1 MAGNV
6 TVNVTAGQTCAWNGE
21 CQWEEWGKKLSDTN
35 YIGVVLAQWSNIVI
49 IIWTLLLAYS
59 TKGVFSLPFLW
70 YDRTTKA
77 ERLRIKKE
85 RKDKIIAAREARKKF
100 KRAKNKLKL
109 FGGLGAKSR
118 GEMKET
124 TTAEKVSA
132 EAPEKKV
139 DEKAND
145 KKEDQVQAP
154 EVSENEMK
162 SLTKDASMTNI
173 KQELLKVN
181 SEIPVFSSFDHQIV
195 DSDNKAMSVSFGSFV
210 LSLTFAASGSRIP
223 LDYADEALTS
233 LRDFLLYSMLGYFL
247 LCIVVVV
254 TTKILLYKVD
264 VRKELLVGNLS
275 VAITITGICVA
286 TAVNLRVSLMGY
298 GSQTLPETIGATVL
312 FFVLGQIAVIIFGGI
327 FQLITSYDD
336 QEEAKKGNVA
346 AGIKWAGNLV
356 SLAIISS
363 SPIRKSSELASFG
376 VFFGIGGV
384 FLIIFD
390 QVICRLVIPGNLNEE
405 ILQNNWGYA
414 LIGVA
419 MMLSTSLAVDALLF
433 DMPCPGSEAFA
444 KYEASFVV
452 QAEE

>member
-1 MAGNV
+1 
-6 TVNVTAGQTCAWNGE
+6 
-21 CQWEEWGKKLSDTN
+21 
-35 YIGVVLAQWSNIVI
+35 
-49 IIWTLLLAYS
+49 
-59 TKGVFSLPFLW
+59 
-70 YDRTTKA
+70 
-77 ERLRIKKE
+77 
-85 RKDKIIAAREARKKF
+85 
-100 KRAKNKLKL
+100 
-109 FGGLGAKSR
+109 
-118 GEMKET
+118 
-124 TTAEKVSA
+124 
-132 EAPEKKV
+132 
-139 DEKAND
+139 
-145 KKEDQVQAP
+145 
-154 EVSENEMK
+154 
-162 SLTKDASMTNI
+162 
-173 KQELLKVN
+173 
-181 SEIPVFSSFDHQIV
+181 
-195 DSDNKAMSVSFGSFV
+195 
-210 LSLTFAASGSRIP
+210 
-223 LDYADEALTS
+223 
-233 LRDFLLYSMLGYFL
+233 
-247 LCIVVVV
+247 
-254 TTKILLYKVD
+254 
-264 VRKELLVGNLS
+264 
-275 VAITITGICVA
+275 
-286 TAVNLRVSLMGY
+286 MGY

-390 QVICRLVIPGNLNEE
+390 QVICRLVIPGKLNEE

>member
-1 MAGNV
+1 
-6 TVNVTAGQTCAWNGE
+6 
-21 CQWEEWGKKLSDTN
+21 
-35 YIGVVLAQWSNIVI
+35 
-49 IIWTLLLAYS
+49 
-59 TKGVFSLPFLW
+59 
-70 YDRTTKA
+70 
-77 ERLRIKKE
+77 
-85 RKDKIIAAREARKKF
+85 
-100 KRAKNKLKL
+100 
-109 FGGLGAKSR
+109 
-118 GEMKET
+118 
-124 TTAEKVSA
+124 
-132 EAPEKKV
+132 
-139 DEKAND
+139 
-145 KKEDQVQAP
+145 
-154 EVSENEMK
+154 
-162 SLTKDASMTNI
+162 
-173 KQELLKVN
+173 
-181 SEIPVFSSFDHQIV
+181 
-195 DSDNKAMSVSFGSFV
+195 
-210 LSLTFAASGSRIP
+210 
-223 LDYADEALTS
+223 
-233 LRDFLLYSMLGYFL
+233 
-247 LCIVVVV
+247 
-254 TTKILLYKVD
+254 
-264 VRKELLVGNLS
+264 
-275 VAITITGICVA
+275 
-286 TAVNLRVSLMGY
+286 MGY
-298 GSQTLPETIGATVL
+298 GSQSLPETIGATVL

-433 DMPCPGSEAFA
+433 DMPCPGSESFA

>member
-1 MAGNV
+1 
-6 TVNVTAGQTCAWNGE
+6 
-21 CQWEEWGKKLSDTN
+21 
-35 YIGVVLAQWSNIVI
+35 
-49 IIWTLLLAYS
+49 
-59 TKGVFSLPFLW
+59 
-70 YDRTTKA
+70 
-77 ERLRIKKE
+77 
-85 RKDKIIAAREARKKF
+85 
-100 KRAKNKLKL
+100 
-109 FGGLGAKSR
+109 
-118 GEMKET
+118 
-124 TTAEKVSA
+124 
-132 EAPEKKV
+132 
-139 DEKAND
+139 
-145 KKEDQVQAP
+145 
-154 EVSENEMK
+154 
-162 SLTKDASMTNI
+162 
-173 KQELLKVN
+173 
-181 SEIPVFSSFDHQIV
+181 
-195 DSDNKAMSVSFGSFV
+195 
-210 LSLTFAASGSRIP
+210 
-223 LDYADEALTS
+223 
-233 LRDFLLYSMLGYFL
+233 
-247 LCIVVVV
+247 
-254 TTKILLYKVD
+254 
-264 VRKELLVGNLS
+264 
-275 VAITITGICVA
+275 
-286 TAVNLRVSLMGY
+286 MGY

>member
-1 MAGNV
+1 
-6 TVNVTAGQTCAWNGE
+6 
-21 CQWEEWGKKLSDTN
+21 
-35 YIGVVLAQWSNIVI
+35 
-49 IIWTLLLAYS
+49 
-59 TKGVFSLPFLW
+59 
-70 YDRTTKA
+70 
-77 ERLRIKKE
+77 
-85 RKDKIIAAREARKKF
+85 
-100 KRAKNKLKL
+100 
-109 FGGLGAKSR
+109 
-118 GEMKET
+118 
-124 TTAEKVSA
+124 
-132 EAPEKKV
+132 
-139 DEKAND
+139 
-145 KKEDQVQAP
+145 
-154 EVSENEMK
+154 
-162 SLTKDASMTNI
+162 
-173 KQELLKVN
+173 
-181 SEIPVFSSFDHQIV
+181 
-195 DSDNKAMSVSFGSFV
+195 
-210 LSLTFAASGSRIP
+210 
-223 LDYADEALTS
+223 
-233 LRDFLLYSMLGYFL
+233 
-247 LCIVVVV
+247 
-254 TTKILLYKVD
+254 
-264 VRKELLVGNLS
+264 
-275 VAITITGICVA
+275 
-286 TAVNLRVSLMGY
+286 
-298 GSQTLPETIGATVL
+298 LPETIGATVL

-433 DMPCPGSEAFA
+433 DMPCPGSESFA

>member
-1 MAGNV
+1 
-6 TVNVTAGQTCAWNGE
+6 
-21 CQWEEWGKKLSDTN
+21 
-35 YIGVVLAQWSNIVI
+35 
-49 IIWTLLLAYS
+49 
-59 TKGVFSLPFLW
+59 
-70 YDRTTKA
+70 
-77 ERLRIKKE
+77 
-85 RKDKIIAAREARKKF
+85 
-100 KRAKNKLKL
+100 
-109 FGGLGAKSR
+109 
-118 GEMKET
+118 
-124 TTAEKVSA
+124 
-132 EAPEKKV
+132 
-139 DEKAND
+139 
-145 KKEDQVQAP
+145 
-154 EVSENEMK
+154 
-162 SLTKDASMTNI
+162 
-173 KQELLKVN
+173 
-181 SEIPVFSSFDHQIV
+181 
-195 DSDNKAMSVSFGSFV
+195 
-210 LSLTFAASGSRIP
+210 
-223 LDYADEALTS
+223 
-233 LRDFLLYSMLGYFL
+233 
-247 LCIVVVV
+247 
-254 TTKILLYKVD
+254 
-264 VRKELLVGNLS
+264 
-275 VAITITGICVA
+275 
-286 TAVNLRVSLMGY
+286 MGY

-433 DMPCPGSEAFA
+433 DMPCPGSESFA

>member
-1 MAGNV
+1 
-6 TVNVTAGQTCAWNGE
+6 
-21 CQWEEWGKKLSDTN
+21 
-35 YIGVVLAQWSNIVI
+35 
-49 IIWTLLLAYS
+49 
-59 TKGVFSLPFLW
+59 
-70 YDRTTKA
+70 
-77 ERLRIKKE
+77 
-85 RKDKIIAAREARKKF
+85 
-100 KRAKNKLKL
+100 
-109 FGGLGAKSR
+109 
-118 GEMKET
+118 
-124 TTAEKVSA
+124 
-132 EAPEKKV
+132 
-139 DEKAND
+139 
-145 KKEDQVQAP
+145 
-154 EVSENEMK
+154 
-162 SLTKDASMTNI
+162 
-173 KQELLKVN
+173 
-181 SEIPVFSSFDHQIV
+181 
-195 DSDNKAMSVSFGSFV
+195 
-210 LSLTFAASGSRIP
+210 
-223 LDYADEALTS
+223 
-233 LRDFLLYSMLGYFL
+233 
-247 LCIVVVV
+247 
-254 TTKILLYKVD
+254 
-264 VRKELLVGNLS
+264 
-275 VAITITGICVA
+275 
-286 TAVNLRVSLMGY
+286 MGY
-298 GSQTLPETIGATVL
+298 GSQTLLETIGATVL